1 MDKTDQKKKWGV
13 PVNLID
19 LSKRYLLNETEHRV
33 LSCILDAVERGDTKI
48 SIRTVAQQSY
58 VSTTTIIKLAKK
70 LGYQGYSDMM
80 FSLRRH
86 AEEERDAADGIALSS
101 ILETVD
107 TACIDA
113 FADELLRC
121 RNHCIFIVG
130 LGFSTIA
137 SSYFMRRLATL
148 GILAYDGSPVD
159 MMRGGEQPSLTIF
172 LSRSGETR
180 DLVDIALHAKS
191 LNHRLYTITAH
202 GDSTL
207 ARMSDNRLVI
217 RTGGPVAYNVPDF
230 FIGRTII
237 LFEYILSR
245 LVDRLQQ
252 EPS

>member
-1 MDKTDQKKKWGV
+1 M
-13 PVNLID
+13 NLID

-33 LSCILDAVERGDTKI
+33 LECILRAVEHGDAKVN
-48 SIRTVAQQSY
+48 IRAIAQQSF
-58 VSTTTIIKLAKK
+58 VSTTTVIKLSKK

-80 FSLRRH
+80 YSLRRH
-86 AEEERDAADGIALSS
+86 SEAERDAAAGIDLTS

-107 TACIDA
+107 TACIEA

-121 RNHCIFIVG
+121 RNRCIFIVG

-148 GILAYDGSPVD
+148 GILAYDGAPVD
-159 MMRGGEQPSLTIF
+159 MMRGGNEPSLTII
-172 LSRSGETR
+172 LSKSGETR
-180 DLVDIALHAKS
+180 DLVDIALHAQTLHHK
-191 LNHRLYTITAH
+191 LYTITAH

-217 RTGGPVAYNVPDF
+217 RTGGSVAYNVPDF

-252 EPS
+252 ES

>member
-1 MDKTDQKKKWGV
+1 M
-13 PVNLID
+13 NLID

-33 LSCILDAVERGDTKI
+33 LTCILDAVEHGDAKT
-48 SIRTVAQQSY
+48 SIRAIAQQSY
-58 VSTTTIIKLAKK
+58 VSTTTIIKLSKK

-80 FSLRRH
+80 YSLRRH
-86 AEEERDAADGIALSS
+86 VQAERDTAAGIDLSS

-113 FADELLRC
+113 FADEILRC
-121 RNHCIFIVG
+121 RDRCIFIVG

-180 DLVDIALHAKS
+180 DLTDIAAHARGI
-191 LNHRLYTITAH
+191 NHKILTITAH

-207 ARMSDNRLVI
+207 ARMSDRFLVV
-217 RTGGPVAYNVPDF
+217 RTGGSVAYNVPDF
-230 FIGRTII
+230 FIGRSII

-252 EPS
+252 QDEP